1 MARQSRT
8 ANASRIAASLA
19 IGVAVVACG
28 SAEGPAGAPRALDSP
43 TTNEPTPEIGAVS
56 LELRTTGVVQFSS
69 VQYKITRDTFD
80 RSGSIDV
87 SNSTKV
93 SAVISAIPAATGY
106 SVALTTSAVANPL
119 ITCAGS
125 SSFDVIAG
133 VVSPVQVDVQ
143 CHEPSQSVSPPPV
156 SPPPSV
162 PIPRGT
168 IPALA
173 LLLHLGAVAALRRR
187 RA

>member
-1 MARQSRT
+1 M
-8 ANASRIAASLA
+8 
-19 IGVAVVACG
+19 
-28 SAEGPAGAPRALDSP
+28 
-43 TTNEPTPEIGAVS
+43 PETGAVS

-93 SAVISAIPAATGY
+93 SAVISAIPAASGY
-106 SVALTTSAVANPL
+106 SVALTTSAAANPL

-125 SSFDVIAG
+125 SSFDVTAG
-133 VVSPVQVDVQ
+133 VVIPVQVDVQ
-143 CHEPSQSVSPPPV
+143 CHEPTQSVTPPP
-156 SPPPSV
+156 PV

-173 LLLHLGAVAALRRR
+173 VLLQLAAVAALRRR
-187 RA
+187 GA